1 MEHFGS
7 ILEPKRAPK
16 VYKNGAKKETEKKV
30 RKFERP
36 GGSGAAGRTTNDK
49 IAVEA
54 GTLEAE
60 ESEEFEAKFRT
71 RPAPLRGAADLK
83 A

>member
-1 MEHFGS
+1 M
-7 ILEPKRAPK
+7 
-16 VYKNGAKKETEKKV
+16 
-30 RKFERP
+30 
-36 GGSGAAGRTTNDK
+36 TTNDNNDK
-49 IAVEA
+49 IVVEA

-83 A
+83 ADASAAGPPS